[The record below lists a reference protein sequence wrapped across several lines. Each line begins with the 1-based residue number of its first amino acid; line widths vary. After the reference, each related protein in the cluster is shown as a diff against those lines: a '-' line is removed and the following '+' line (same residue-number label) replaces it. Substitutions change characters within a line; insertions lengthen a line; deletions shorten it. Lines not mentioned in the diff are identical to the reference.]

1 MQVNVTNV
9 IRPPSKLLLALEG
22 GRASLEQAIEGALGR
37 IPEASHHIRK
47 LSATD
52 QDAFCNHLLRL
63 DVDGRHDRF
72 AMGVSDNFIRKY
84 AELCFTMPGS
94 IFGYFSDDELRGA
107 GELRLSGDQGTAS
120 EAAFSV
126 EPGWRRRG
134 VGKELMARIVR
145 AASNARVTTLHMS
158 CLASNR
164 AMQKLAKHFEADI
177 KFEADQVTGRM
188 IGRPPTIASQWE
200 ERLEDA
206 ASLATSLVEL
216 HRRREEATRLKGV
229 QMACQGEATR

>member
-1 MQVNVTNV
+1 MPTFSSSLKDRDVQVNVTNV

-22 GRASLEQAIEGALGR
+22 DRASLEQAIEGALGR

-47 LSATD
+47 LWATD

-72 AMGVSDNFIRKY
+72 AMGVSDDFIRKY

-94 IFGYFSDDELRGA
+94 IFGYFSDDELRGTA
-107 GELRLSGDQGTAS
+107 ELRVIGDQGTAA

-134 VGKELMARIVR
+134 VGKELMAGEQRSGDDAVYVVLGKQSR
-145 AASNARVTTLHMS
+145 DA
-158 CLASNR
+158 
-164 AMQKLAKHFEADI
+164 EAC
-177 KFEADQVTGRM
+177 E
-188 IGRPPTIASQWE
+188 
-200 ERLEDA
+200 
-206 ASLATSLVEL
+206 
-216 HRRREEATRLKGV
+216 
-229 QMACQGEATR
+229 